1 MEVSNPGGLV
11 SAIPE
16 SEFGKRSHSRNPL
29 LFGLFSRMHFV
40 EQMGSGIG
48 RIQELMRDADLPEPV
63 FQKKGI
69 FTVILKRS
77 VPISG
82 QNTRKSTRKTAQK
95 TTQKSTRK
103 TEYRIIEI
111 LVLNPQASRTEIAEL
126 LGDITEDGVKYQ
138 LNNLKKQG
146 KIERV
151 GPDKGGFWKII
162 KEDKKDESN

>member
-1 MEVSNPGGLV
+1 
-11 SAIPE
+11 
-16 SEFGKRSHSRNPL
+16 
-29 LFGLFSRMHFV
+29 
-40 EQMGSGIG
+40 
-48 RIQELMRDADLPEPV
+48 
-63 FQKKGI
+63 
-69 FTVILKRS
+69 VILKRP

-82 QNTRKSTRKTAQK
+82 QNTQK
-95 TTQKSTRK
+95 TTQKTTRK
-103 TEYRIIEI
+103 TEFRIFEI
-111 LVLNPQASRTEIAEL
+111 LLINLRASRTEIAEL